1 MDRAKA
7 LLVDVGLESLMTA
20 KPNELSGGEL
30 RRMAIAR
37 AMLMRPG
44 ILLADEPTAG
54 LDNENT
60 LAVLGLLRKAAD
72 DGAGVLLVTHENE
85 AAQFADEVYVMDGGK
100 LSTQR
105 GGIIMGKKPV
115 RLYVELFLTF
125 LKVGLF
131 TFGGGYAMIPI
142 IEHTCVEQKR
152 WITHDEMMDVTV
164 MAESTP
170 GPIAIN
176 CATYVGY
183 KQAKMP
189 GAITATLGIVLPSML
204 IIMAVALF
212 LDNLLEIPIVA
223 SAFKGIKLAVGVLIF
238 DAGLGMLKK
247 MKKPRAR
254 VIAGVACAA
263 MLVINLLS
271 LRISSIVLML
281 IAAVFGAIMYAA
293 HKKGGTN
300 A

>member
-1 MDRAKA
+1 
-7 LLVDVGLESLMTA
+7 
-20 KPNELSGGEL
+20 
-30 RRMAIAR
+30 
-37 AMLMRPG
+37 
-44 ILLADEPTAG
+44 
-54 LDNENT
+54 
-60 LAVLGLLRKAAD
+60 
-72 DGAGVLLVTHENE
+72 
-85 AAQFADEVYVMDGGK
+85 
-100 LSTQR
+100 
-105 GGIIMGKKPV
+105 MGKKPV

-142 IEHTCVEQKR
+142 IEHTCVEQKQ

-183 KQAKMP
+183 RQAKMP
-189 GAITATLGIVLPSML
+189 GAMTATLGVVLPSML

-212 LDNLLEIPIVA
+212 LDNLLEIPVVA
-223 SAFKGIKLAVGVLIF
+223 SAFIGIKLAVGVLIF

-247 MKKPRAR
+247 MKKPHAR
-254 VIAGVACAA
+254 VIAGIACAA
-263 MLVINLLS
+263 MLAINLLS

-281 IAAVFGAIMYAA
+281 IAAAFGAIMYAV
-293 HKKGGTN
+293 HKKGGAN